1 MSNEIEH
8 IPPFIEEKK
17 PPIPPGKFTQGA
29 RLAIMLVAVGTISIS
44 MLGGAKL
51 LWDIL
56 NDGLP
61 SIDMLSAKLLWVVIP
76 FLVGWIISVI
86 DIRLMNN
93 LVLPIII
100 RVLIWLTLLGILAIY
115 ARTVQKLYTEVF
127 SADHYFR
134 YSLVFAAGFSVMVG
148 LHLLIEDHDLRP
160 YSLPILIAALIHL
173 LVAVLHYV
181 FLDGNP
187 AFALGDVIYFFSMLV
202 IFSLMALHVGLL
214 NPFRRAV
221 DRLFEPS
228 EIK

>member
-17 PPIPPGKFTQGA
+17 PPTPKFTQA
-29 RLAIMLVAVGTISIS
+29 VRLAIMLVAVGMILVSI
-44 MLGGAKL
+44 LGGAKL

-56 NDGLP
+56 NEGLP
-61 SIDMLSAKLLWVVIP
+61 GMDMLSAKLLWVVIP
-76 FLVGWIISVI
+76 FVVGWVISLV
-86 DIRLMNN
+86 DIRVMNN

-100 RVLIWLTLLGILAIY
+100 RIFIWFTLLGILAIY

-127 SADHYFR
+127 STDHYFR
-134 YSLVFAAGFSVMVG
+134 YSLVFAAGFSVMIG

-160 YSLPILIAALIHL
+160 YSMPVLIAALIHL

-187 AFALGDVIYFFSMLV
+187 AFAWGDVIYFFSMLV
-202 IFSLMALHVGLL
+202 IFALMALHVGLL

-221 DRLFEPS
+221 DRLFERS

>member
-17 PPIPPGKFTQGA
+17 PPTPKFTQA
-29 RLAIMLVAVGTISIS
+29 VRLAIMLVAVGMILVSI
-44 MLGGAKL
+44 LGGAKL

-56 NDGLP
+56 NEGLP
-61 SIDMLSAKLLWVVIP
+61 GMDMLSAKLLWVVIP
-76 FLVGWIISVI
+76 FVVGWVISLV
-86 DIRLMNN
+86 DIRVMNN

-100 RVLIWLTLLGILAIY
+100 RIFIWFTLLGILAIY

-127 SADHYFR
+127 STDHYFR
-134 YSLVFAAGFSVMVG
+134 YSLVFAAGFSVMIG

-160 YSLPILIAALIHL
+160 YSMPVLIAALIHL

-187 AFALGDVIYFFSMLV
+187 AFAWGDVIYFFSMLV
-202 IFSLMALHVGLL
+202 IFAFMALHVGLL

-221 DRLFEPS
+221 DRLFERS